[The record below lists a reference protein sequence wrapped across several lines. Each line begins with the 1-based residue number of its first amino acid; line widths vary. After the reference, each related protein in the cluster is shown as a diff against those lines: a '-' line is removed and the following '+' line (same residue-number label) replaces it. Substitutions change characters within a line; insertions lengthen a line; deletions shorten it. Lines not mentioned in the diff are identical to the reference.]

1 MGRRRG
7 EISRNGIIYTW
18 SVFGDVITVTAPD
31 GRQKKTHVGR
41 DAPWERSENSGS
53 RLGRRTTKNKR
64 EFDKAIRGIMQTIL
78 IIWLGLNGAF
88 VLFLVTAVYRS
99 EKSHRGAGDQ

>member
-7 EISRNGIIYTW
+7 EISRDGIIYTW

-41 DAPWERSENSGS
+41 DARGSVAKTLARDLEGEQQKKEN
-53 RLGRRTTKNKR
+53 LMRR
-64 EFDKAIRGIMQTIL
+64 
-78 IIWLGLNGAF
+78 
-88 VLFLVTAVYRS
+88 
-99 EKSHRGAGDQ
+99 